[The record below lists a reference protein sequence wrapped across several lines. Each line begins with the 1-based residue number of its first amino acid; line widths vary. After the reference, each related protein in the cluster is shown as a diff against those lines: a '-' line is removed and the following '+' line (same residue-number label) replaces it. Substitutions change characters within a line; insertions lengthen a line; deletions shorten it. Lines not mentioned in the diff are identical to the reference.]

1 MDILLIL
8 LIYDMI
14 GLDDIDDIYKYM
26 EYTDDIYKY
35 MEYTDDIYKFRN
47 HPSIV
52 KIK

>member
-1 MDILLIL
+1 
-8 LIYDMI
+8 MI
-14 GLDDIDDIYKYM
+14 GLDDIDNIYKYM

>member
-1 MDILLIL
+1 
-8 LIYDMI
+8 MI
-14 GLDDIDDIYKYM
+14 GLDDIDN
-26 EYTDDIYKY
+26 IYKY